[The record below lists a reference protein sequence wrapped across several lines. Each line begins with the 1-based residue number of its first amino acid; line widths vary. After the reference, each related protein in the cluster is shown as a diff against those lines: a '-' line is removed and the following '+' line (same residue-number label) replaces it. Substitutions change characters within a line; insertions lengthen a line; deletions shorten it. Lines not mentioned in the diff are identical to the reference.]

1 MSTLRV
7 HCPPLLEALDEL
19 EHPLDLDVLQIDAEG
34 MDDEVLYACAI
45 AKTSP
50 SIILLEQTHLSPAR
64 KQKLKQY
71 LEQDYF
77 LSIENRDLL
86 AIRRT
91 QTL

>member
-1 MSTLRV
+1 
-7 HCPPLLEALDEL
+7 
-19 EHPLDLDVLQIDAEG
+19 